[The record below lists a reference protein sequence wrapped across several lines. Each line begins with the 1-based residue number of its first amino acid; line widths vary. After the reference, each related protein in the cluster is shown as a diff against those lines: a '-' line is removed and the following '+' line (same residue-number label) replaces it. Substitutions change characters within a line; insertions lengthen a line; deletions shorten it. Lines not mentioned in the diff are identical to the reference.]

1 MSDNR
6 WLEHSR
12 QIYIEGLLQQKEN
25 LLKDLAEVDAALI
38 AATAHT
44 LDNK

>member
-1 MSDNR
+1 MSNDN
-6 WLEHSR
+6 WLEHRR

-25 LLKDLAEVDAALI
+25 LLKDIAEVDAAII
-38 AATAHT
+38 AAQTHT